1 MVLADN
7 IEDSFI
13 CINYPNQS
21 NQLWEKR
28 NKEGIITIT
37 QTETKPT
44 GKSRTKPVMVILTLI
59 LVSSIISTIYWFST
73 TLPGA
78 SVTTFDVVVESDTT
92 WSGSI
97 SGGTCTNSFQS
108 NSSKTWEIRGTMA
121 AAVIQKQT
129 TGGYLTVTITKN
141 GNVVA
146 RQSTSEDYGVVAI
159 SATS

>member
-21 NQLWEKR
+21 NQLLEKR
-28 NKEGIITIT
+28 SKEGIITLT

-44 GKSRTKPVMVILTLI
+44 GKSQTKPAMVILTLI
-59 LVSSIISTIYWFST
+59 LISSIIGTIYWFST
-73 TLPGA
+73 TLPGT
-78 SVTTFDVVVESDTT
+78 SVATFDVVVESDTT

-108 NSSKTWEIRGTMA
+108 QSGKTWEIRGTLA

-129 TGGYLTVTITKN
+129 TYGYLTVTITKN

-146 RQSTSEDYGVVAI
+146 QQSTSEDYGVVAI